1 MVFYLIGSGVCLPL
15 GVWLFRFWFDDLD
28 TFLQEFGYRDDDTLS
43 WQLIW
48 TSLNDGWWVRLVF
61 GVLAP
66 YLICSVLLALSLAR
80 GLGS

>member
-1 MVFYLIGSGVCLPL
+1 MVFYLIGFGVCLPL

-28 TFLQEFGYRDDDTLS
+28 TFIQEFGYRDEDTLS

-48 TSLNDGWWVRLVF
+48 TSLNGAWWAKLVA

-66 YLICSVLLALSLAR
+66 YAICSVLLAWSLAQR
-80 GLGS
+80 LG